1 MTSRVINESGRD
13 ELPTFKAA
21 QVPVMITEQQ
31 REIDQ
36 ILAKFNTVWLVD
48 LANEKAEKDGS
59 GI

>member
-21 QVPVMITEQQ
+21 QVPVRITEQQ